1 MQYKADVPIEEEF
14 VDMQRLIGDS
24 RRQQLLLE
32 EKSKLEKILS
42 PQKSVIK
49 EAKLKGPIIEEP
61 EDPPIS
67 VKEKGETFINLWK
80 DELLVGDENSQV
92 LCV

>member
-1 MQYKADVPIEEEF
+1 MQYKADVPTEEEF
-14 VDMQRLIGDS
+14 IDTQRLIGDS

-32 EKSKLEKILS
+32 EQSKLEEILS

-61 EDPPIS
+61 EDLPIC
-67 VKEKGETFINLWK
+67 VKEKCETFINLWR

-92 LCV
+92 LYV